1 MVEAEPYSVAR
12 RWLTSGQDTV
22 VGHEAGLLLL
32 LCCWPAMAWPGINVN
47 YFRV

>member
-22 VGHEAGLLLL
+22 VDHETAAAAAACGEPGL
-32 LCCWPAMAWPGINVN
+32 AWINVN